1 MMIMSKDLHRME
13 RFLQRFK
20 KWDKMGDLNEEDVQN
35 LGKRDINE
43 ILVAIKT
50 IVKARLSP
58 LSDRYHLKLQ
68 IIGKV
73 LETGIDAV
81 FSLDFSDVNVT
92 EQGDEAIDVELET
105 QYRVLILLVKRLN
118 KKLPD
123 RMEFVDNWFII
134 HQREL
139 ELLTLSF
146 GIAIK
151 GIQLT
156 INVIFSK
163 K

>member
-1 MMIMSKDLHRME
+1 MMNMSKEMRRME

-20 KWDKMGDLNEEDVQN
+20 KWDKMGDLNDEDVQN

-43 ILVAIKT
+43 ILVAIKS

-58 LSDRYHLKLQ
+58 LSDRYNLKLQ

-81 FSLDFSDVNVT
+81 FNLDFSDMDSSGESN
-92 EQGDEAIDVELET
+92 EAIDLELES

-118 KKLPD
+118 KKLPE
-123 RMEFVDNWFII
+123 RMEFVDNWFTT

-156 INVIFSK
+156 INVIFNK

>member
-1 MMIMSKDLHRME
+1 MMIMSKDMRRME

-20 KWDKMGDLNEEDVQN
+20 KWDKVGDLNEEDVQN

-43 ILVAIKT
+43 ILVAIKS

-58 LSDRYHLKLQ
+58 LSDRYDLKLQ

-81 FSLDFSDVNVT
+81 LKLDFSDMNLSG
-92 EQGDEAIDVELET
+92 ESDEAIDIELES
-105 QYRVLILLVKRLN
+105 QYRVLILLVNRLN
-118 KKLPD
+118 KRLPE
-123 RMEFVDNWFII
+123 RMEFVDNWFTT

-146 GIAIK
+146 GISIK

>member
-1 MMIMSKDLHRME
+1 MSKDIRRME

-43 ILVAIKT
+43 ILTAIKT

-73 LETGIDAV
+73 LETGIDAI
-81 FSLDFSDVNVT
+81 FNLDFSDMDTSGESN
-92 EQGDEAIDVELET
+92 EAIDIELES

-118 KKLPD
+118 KKLPE
-123 RMEFVDNWFII
+123 RMDFVDNWFTT

>member
-1 MMIMSKDLHRME
+1 MSNDMRRME

-20 KWDKMGDLNEEDVQN
+20 KWDKLGDLNEEDIQN

-50 IVKARLSP
+50 IVKTRLSP
-58 LSDRYHLKLQ
+58 LSDRYNLKLQ

-81 FSLDFSDVNVT
+81 FNLDFSEINIA
-92 EQGDEAIDVELET
+92 EEGEEAIDLKLES
-105 QYRVLILLVKRLN
+105 QYRILILLVKRLN

-123 RMEFVDNWFII
+123 RMEFVDNWFTT

-156 INVIFSK
+156 INVIFSVK
-163 K
+163 

>member
-1 MMIMSKDLHRME
+1 MNMSKDIRRME

-20 KWDKMGDLNEEDVQN
+20 KWDKMGDLNEDDIQN

-43 ILVAIKT
+43 ILVAIKS
-50 IVKARLSP
+50 IIKARLSP
-58 LSDRYHLKLQ
+58 LSDRYNLKLQ

-81 FSLDFSDVNVT
+81 FDLDFSDIT
-92 EQGDEAIDVELET
+92 IAGEGDEAIDIELES

-118 KKLPD
+118 KKLPE
-123 RMEFVDNWFII
+123 RMEFVDEWFAI

>member
-1 MMIMSKDLHRME
+1 
-13 RFLQRFK
+13 
-20 KWDKMGDLNEEDVQN
+20 
-35 LGKRDINE
+35 
-43 ILVAIKT
+43 
-50 IVKARLSP
+50 VKGRLSP
-58 LSDRYHLKLQ
+58 LSDRYNLKLQ
-68 IIGKV
+68 IVGKV
-73 LETGIDAV
+73 LETGIDAI
-81 FSLDFSDVNVT
+81 FNLDFSDLDLSSENN
-92 EQGDEAIDVELET
+92 DAIDIELES
-105 QYRVLILLVKRLN
+105 QYRVLILLVKRMN

-123 RMEFVDNWFII
+123 RMEFIDNWFAT

-156 INVIFSK
+156 VNVIISK

>member
-1 MMIMSKDLHRME
+1 MSKDIRRME

-43 ILVAIKT
+43 ILVAIKS

-58 LSDRYHLKLQ
+58 LSNRYNLKLQ

-73 LETGIDAV
+73 LETGIDAM
-81 FSLDFSDVNVT
+81 FNLDFSDVNVT
-92 EQGDEAIDVELET
+92 EQGDEAIDVELES

-123 RMEFVDNWFII
+123 RMDFVDNWFTT
-134 HQREL
+134 HQSEL